1 MFARIVV
8 PMLAGQYIEQN
19 TVWTGEHLRLRLI
32 DMAWDIHWNVLT
44 GSGVLLVSHLMG
56 TWDFYPGG
64 KVAVTW
70 SWLLPSI

>member
-32 DMAWDIHWNVLT
+32 DMA
-44 GSGVLLVSHLMG
+44 
-56 TWDFYPGG
+56 
-64 KVAVTW
+64 
-70 SWLLPSI
+70 